1 MNQAVFLDKE
11 KLTEPALD
19 VNELRKR
26 GIKIIQQL
34 TGAFW
39 TDYNLHDPGVTILEQ
54 LCYAL
59 SELSFRTDF
68 DIEQLL
74 FKEGE
79 KDLPFFRPEEILTC
93 NPLSISD
100 LRKYFLD
107 NIIEVKNVWFEP
119 VTEKDAAF
127 NGLYRVLVDLA
138 AISPNDQ
145 EVQDIKNKIYGLFSR
160 CRNLCE
166 DIFEIKILEQ
176 LPIKI
181 CADIETDGLYELS
194 RIMANIYFSLEQ
206 NINPEVK
213 FYSLGE
219 LKDKGKSYDEI
230 FDGPYL
236 KHGFVLREEL
246 IAQPDTI
253 IVSDLVK
260 LMMQVEGVVSVK
272 NLHLEVNGQK
282 YHNQLAVPHGFVPRF
297 IHEEIENEDGKTSVQ
312 FFKGN
317 LKYEGFDAIDFRKHL
332 NELVSENKKAFR
344 IHETSFEVPEVK
356 QDLDFESYFSIQ
368 NHFPALY
375 GVGEQGLPNRPDVKR
390 KAQANQLKGYLM
402 LFEQFMANYF
412 SQLAH
417 FKDLLSIHKQLNQT
431 YFCQKLDSVPNAEKF
446 YINEASNL
454 KDAYFDFSDIPQNY
468 SQGLEKLNR
477 YFDDFVD
484 RKNRMLEF
492 LLAMHGESYTRYSL
506 SQFNYYYTP
515 REFKQEQIKCKSAFL
530 QQLAQINY
538 NRAAGIDYF
547 NTQQSMSSGLEQKL
561 SIILGLGLHEDTTG
575 KIAIGKKDSLFEGCR
590 KYDIKLVESDE
601 SDQALQKWDELGD
614 IAQYGLSAST
624 IKEAFDY
631 IDEEDL
637 NELTELESEQW
648 EQYQSLLLPFVAHV
662 LPTSF
667 LISGVEPM
675 NYMAGQ
681 LAGDA
686 PGYALVYQNGLGDS
700 WKLMGKFDTEKHLLY
715 ALKYLIRTLI
725 RINIQSE
732 GFHLV
737 EHVLLR
743 PGKNERKYG
752 IYINDASGKHL
763 LKSVKQYTLGEREQ
777 ILEEVKS
784 GMRVYD
790 NFSVEADDNRE
801 MNIVFKIP
809 QKDISFVSV
818 VPDISVENSHSEM
831 ENLYRYLADT
841 DNPSPFAEKTGF
853 YVQYEP
859 QGEDIP
865 ESYYS
870 YKISLVFP
878 SWTARFNNQE
888 FRSIVKDLVWEQK
901 PATVVADIL
910 WLPPAEMSDFEELYN
925 KWTTAGG
932 TIAADEDLS
941 NTSGSAQLAKF
952 LYAKSTSR

>member
-1 MNQAVFLDKE
+1 MNQALFLDKE
-11 KLTEPALD
+11 KQLDPALD
-19 VNELRKR
+19 VNELRKK
-26 GIKIIQQL
+26 GIDIIQKL
-34 TGAFW
+34 TGSFW

-79 KDLPFFRPEEILTC
+79 KDLPFFRPEEILTS

-100 LRKYFLD
+100 LRKFFLD
-107 NIIEVKNVWFEP
+107 NIIEVKNIWFEP
-119 VTEKDAAF
+119 VAEKDAAF

-138 AISPNDQ
+138 AISPD
-145 EVQDIKNKIYGLFSR
+145 EKDVQDIVSKIYGLFSK

-166 DIFEIKILEQ
+166 DIFEIKILEE
-176 LPIKI
+176 LPVKI

-219 LKDKGKSYDEI
+219 LKDKGKSYNEI

-236 KHGFVLREEL
+236 KHGFVLQNEL
-246 IAQPDTI
+246 IAQPDTL

-260 LMMQVEGVVSVK
+260 LIMHVEGVVSVK
-272 NLHLEVNGQK
+272 NLHLEVNGHK
-282 YHNQLAVPHGFVPRF
+282 YHNQLTVPYGFVPRF
-297 IHEEIENEDGKTSVQ
+297 IHEDIDNEHESSSVQ

-317 LKYEGFDAIDFRKHL
+317 LKYEGFNAIDFRKHL

-368 NHFPALY
+368 NHFPAVY
-375 GVGEQGLPNRPDVKR
+375 GIGEQGLPNRPDLKR

-402 LFEQFMANYF
+402 LFEQFMANFF

-431 YFCQKLDSVPNAEKF
+431 YFCQKLDSVPNAEHF
-446 YINEASNL
+446 YIKEDSNL
-454 KDAYFDFSDIPQNY
+454 KDAYFDFNDIPQNY
-468 SQGLEKLNR
+468 SEGLEKLNR
-477 YFDDFVD
+477 YFDDFID

-515 REFKQEQIKCKSAFL
+515 REFKQEQIKSKSAFL

-538 NRAAGIDYF
+538 NRASGIDYF
-547 NTQQSMSSGLEQKL
+547 TTQQGQFSGLEQKL
-561 SIILGLGLHEDTTG
+561 SIILGLGLQEDSNG
-575 KIAIGKKDSLFEGCR
+575 KITIKKKESIFETCR
-590 KYDIKLVESDE
+590 KYNVTLVDKEEDNE
-601 SDQALQKWDELGD
+601 VLQKWNELGD
-614 IAQYGLSAST
+614 IAIHGILPNMIQDD
-624 IKEAFDY
+624 FDY
-631 IDEEDL
+631 IDEGDL
-637 NELTELESEQW
+637 SDLPELSTAEW
-648 EQYQSLLLPFVAHV
+648 EQYQSLLLPFKAHA

-667 LISGVEPM
+667 LISGINPM
-675 NYMAGQ
+675 NYMAGHVD
-681 LAGDA
+681 GDE
-686 PGYALVYQNGLGDS
+686 PGYALVYRGEKDDTWNLI
-700 WKLMGKFDTEKHLLY
+700 GKFDDERQLLY
-715 ALKYLIRTLI
+715 ALKYLIQTLI
-725 RINIQSE
+725 SINIQSE

-737 EHVLLR
+737 EHILLR
-743 PGKNERKYG
+743 PGKNEKKYG

-763 LKSVKQYTLGEREQ
+763 LRSTKQYSLGERDK
-777 ILEEVKS
+777 ILNEIEL
-784 GMRVYD
+784 GMSVYD
-790 NFSVEADDNRE
+790 NFSVEADDNSE

-809 QKDISFVSV
+809 HKDISFVSV
-818 VPDISVENSHSEM
+818 VPDRSVEHSHFEM
-831 ENLYRYLADT
+831 ENLYQYLANKDVST
-841 DNPSPFAEKTGF
+841 PFADKTRF
-853 YVQYEP
+853 YVQYE
-859 QGEDIP
+859 QGGESIP
-865 ESYYS
+865 EYYYS

-901 PATVVADIL
+901 PATVFADIL
-910 WLPPAEMSDFEELYN
+910 WLSPVEMEQFEEMYS
-925 KWTTAGG
+925 KWTSAGG
-932 TIAADEDLS
+932 VLAADEDFS
-941 NTSGSAQLAKF
+941 KMNGTADLAKF
-952 LYAKSTSR
+952 LYAKSSAW